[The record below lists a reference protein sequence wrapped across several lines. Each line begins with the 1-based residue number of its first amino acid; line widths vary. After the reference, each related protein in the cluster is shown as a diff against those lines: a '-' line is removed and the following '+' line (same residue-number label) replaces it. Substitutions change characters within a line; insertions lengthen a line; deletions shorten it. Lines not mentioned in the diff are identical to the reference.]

1 MTLFKRKTAAQ
12 ANNQAAEID
21 NNQDNQDTG
30 GKSNTLRVVL
40 TIIKY
45 IITAILGWLG
55 GDAMGL

>member
-12 ANNQAAEID
+12 ANNQAADTD

>member
-12 ANNQAAEID
+12 ANNQAADTD
-21 NNQDNQDTG
+21 NNQDNQDT

>member
-12 ANNQAAEID
+12 ANNQAADKD